1 MKTQKK
7 IKLTSIMDVKEFVTV
22 AGDCDFDINIFYNR
36 MVIDAKS
43 ILGVLSLD
51 LSKALTVEYEGYDR
65 ALEEILDA
73 KDAAKNTA
81 VA

>member
-1 MKTQKK
+1 MKKQRK

-22 AGDCDFDINIFYNR
+22 AGECDFDVSILYNH
-36 MVIDAKS
+36 MIVDAKS
-43 ILGVLSLD
+43 VLGVLSLD
-51 LSKALTVEYEGYDR
+51 LSKALMVEYDGNDR

-73 KDAAKNTA
+73 KDAAKVTA

>member
-1 MKTQKK
+1 MKKQRK

-22 AGDCDFDINIFYNR
+22 AGECDFDVSILCNHMI
-36 MVIDAKS
+36 VDAKS
-43 ILGVLSLD
+43 VLGVLSLD
-51 LSKALTVEYEGYDR
+51 LSKALMVEYDGNDR

-73 KDAAKNTA
+73 KDAAKVTA

>member
-1 MKTQKK
+1 MKKQRK

-22 AGDCDFDINIFYNR
+22 AGECDFDVSIFCNH
-36 MVIDAKS
+36 MIVDAKS
-43 ILGVLSLD
+43 VLGVLSLD
-51 LSKALTVEYEGYDR
+51 LSKVLMVEYDGNDR

-73 KDAAKNTA
+73 KDAAKITA